1 MSFSSTRVIP
11 GVMSVQLKKLLA
23 CLLLIGI
30 VGCSA
35 EDVRNDGERTA
46 EDEAYIEELDS
57 EIDAAEGGE
66 AE

>member
-1 MSFSSTRVIP
+1 
-11 GVMSVQLKKLLA
+11 MSVQLKKLLA